1 MSKRSSTLR
10 FKAAAGA
17 VIPRRHAM
25 TSHPRVVGSALL
37 VAAIWFLSSAQAL
50 AVGLSPVQ
58 QCDAFV
64 TKLYKVCV
72 STPTAVPDPV
82 RKAVFCQDGLR
93 AGIARCAAV
102 YGGKPHKM

>member
-1 MSKRSSTLR
+1 
-10 FKAAAGA
+10 
-17 VIPRRHAM
+17 M

-50 AVGLSPVQ
+50 AVIVLPPVQ

>member
-1 MSKRSSTLR
+1 
-10 FKAAAGA
+10 
-17 VIPRRHAM
+17 M

-37 VAAIWFLSSAQAL
+37 VAAVWFLSSAQAF
-50 AVGLSPVQ
+50 AVMMSPVQ

-64 TKLYKVCV
+64 TKLYKVCAT
-72 STPTAVPDPV
+72 TPTAVPDPM

>member
-1 MSKRSSTLR
+1 
-10 FKAAAGA
+10 
-17 VIPRRHAM
+17 M

-37 VAAIWFLSSAQAL
+37 IAAFWFISGAQAL

-58 QCDAFV
+58 QSDAFV

-72 STPTAVPDPV
+72 STPAVYPDSV

-102 YGGKPHKM
+102 YGKPHKM

>member
-1 MSKRSSTLR
+1 
-10 FKAAAGA
+10 
-17 VIPRRHAM
+17 M
-25 TSHPRVVGSALL
+25 TSHPRVVGSAPL
-37 VAAIWFLSSAQAL
+37 VAAICFLSSAPAF

-72 STPTAVPDPV
+72 STPAVYPDPI
-82 RKAVFCQDGLR
+82 RKAAFCQDGLR

-102 YGGKPHKM
+102 YGKSHKM

>member
-1 MSKRSSTLR
+1 
-10 FKAAAGA
+10 
-17 VIPRRHAM
+17 M

-37 VAAIWFLSSAQAL
+37 VAAICFLSSAQAL
-50 AVGLSPVQ
+50 AVIVLPPVQ

-72 STPTAVPDPV
+72 STPTAVPDPM